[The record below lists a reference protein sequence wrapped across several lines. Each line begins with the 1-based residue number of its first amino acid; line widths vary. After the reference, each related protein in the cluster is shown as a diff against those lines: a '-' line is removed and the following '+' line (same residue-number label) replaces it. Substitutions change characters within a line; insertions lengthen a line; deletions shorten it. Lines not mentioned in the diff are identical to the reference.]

1 MQAFLTKYYQALFAV
16 LILAIAGFA
25 FYCGMLYGGSTREKV
40 QRGIELRCAPEVVAS
55 LTVPVENLG
64 QGTVL
69 GAIPPSPTTATLSDT
84 PQGAFAGSKNGTKY
98 YTPDCA
104 GLERIKP
111 ENRIWFQTIE
121 DATLQGYT
129 PANC

>member
-1 MQAFLTKYYQALFAV
+1 MQAFLTKYYQPFFVV
-16 LILAIAGFA
+16 LILSIAGLA
-25 FYCGMLYGGSTREKV
+25 FYCGMLYGSFGDKRAQS
-40 QRGIELRCAPEVVAS
+40 GIELRCAPEVVSS
-55 LTVPVENLG
+55 LTIPVEKLG
-64 QGTVL
+64 KGAVL
-69 GAIPPSPTTATLSDT
+69 GATTPSGTTTTSSDT

-104 GLERIKP
+104 GLQRIKP

>member
-16 LILAIAGFA
+16 LTLAIAGLA
-25 FYCGMLYGGSTREKV
+25 FYCGMLYSDSSGERAQS
-40 QRGIELRCAPEVVAS
+40 GIELRCAPEVLTS
-55 LTVPVENLG
+55 LTVPVNKLG

-69 GAIPPSPTTATLSDT
+69 GSTTPSVTTTTSSDT

-111 ENRIWFQTIE
+111 ENRIWFQTAE